1 MSAAIIIILFIVT
14 LFVAICL
21 HELGHF
27 IAAKRAGVKV
37 EEFGIGL
44 PPPRLFGI
52 KRGETIYSLN
62 AIPIGAFVKAA
73 GENDPTV
80 PRSLAGKGP
89 WTRLGIYAAGP
100 LVNIFLAFVFLSA
113 FLALP
118 YSFITGNGLMVH
130 DVAVNSSA
138 EEAGIEPGDIILK
151 VEGQPVHRGGDVQN
165 IVNSVEE
172 GTEITLLLLRNGQI
186 EEKRLEPKF
195 DPKEQRILIGVFL
208 LWWNI
213 VSQVE
218 EGSPAYE
225 AGLRP
230 GDAILS
236 INGQAV
242 YNEESMSS
250 ALRPLE
256 EGEQMKVVLLSNN
269 ETEETEE
276 ILLIHDGSQT
286 LPGVELRWV
295 EGTQIEQERLPVW
308 RAVYL
313 GARYI
318 IYMPVLIVEAI
329 PLIIESPDLA
339 LVGPIGAGQL
349 TVEIVRSSGFSN
361 ILFMAGIIS
370 LGLGIFNLFPI
381 PPLDGGGMLVALI
394 EGFRHGKRLSP
405 RTVRL
410 AHTIGTAF
418 LIALMVL
425 VTFSD
430 IFRLISGEGFG
441 L

>member
-1 MSAAIIIILFIVT
+1 MSLAVIIILFLVG
-14 LFVAICL
+14 LFVAIYL

-27 IAAKRAGVKV
+27 IAARRAGVKV

-44 PPPRLFGI
+44 PPRLFGF

-80 PRSLAGKGP
+80 PRSLAGQGP

-100 LVNIFLAFVFLSA
+100 LVNIFLAFVLLSA

-118 YSFITGNGLMVH
+118 YSVITGNGLMVH
-130 DVAVNSSA
+130 AVAVNSSA
-138 EEAGIEPGDIILK
+138 EEAGIGPGDIILEI
-151 VEGQPVHRGGDVQN
+151 EGQPVRRSDDVSHM
-165 IVNSVEE
+165 VNSVEE
-172 GTEITLLLLRNGQI
+172 GAEITLLLLRNGQ
-186 EEKRLEPKF
+186 EEEMRLEPKF
-195 DPKEQRILIGVFL
+195 DPEKQRRLIGVFL
-208 LWWNI
+208 PWWNI

-230 GDAILS
+230 GDAILG

-242 YNEESMSS
+242 YSEESMSN
-250 ALRPLE
+250 ALGSLE
-256 EGEQMKVVLLSNN
+256 EGEQMKVVLLPND

-276 ILLIHDGSQT
+276 ISLIHDGSQT

-295 EGTQIEQERLPVW
+295 DGTHTEQERLPVW
-308 RAVYL
+308 RAVYS

-318 IYMPVLIVEAI
+318 IYMPVFIIQAI
-329 PLIIESPDLA
+329 PLIIKSPGLA
-339 LVGPIGAGQL
+339 LIGPIGAGQL
-349 TVEIVRSSGFSN
+349 TVEVVRSSGFSN

-394 EGFRHGKRLSP
+394 EGFRRGKRLSP

>member
-1 MSAAIIIILFIVT
+1 MSLAIIIVLFIVA

-37 EEFGIGL
+37 EEFGIGI
-44 PPPRLFGI
+44 PPRLFGI
-52 KRGETIYSLN
+52 KRGETIYSVN

-73 GENDPTV
+73 GEDDPTV
-80 PRSLAGKGP
+80 LRSLAGKGP

-100 LVNIFLAFVFLSA
+100 LVNIFLAFVLLSVFLG
-113 FLALP
+113 LP
-118 YSFITGNGLMVH
+118 VSFVTGNGLMVH
-130 DVAVNSSA
+130 SVAVNSSA
-138 EEAGIEPGDIILK
+138 EQAGIEPGDIILE
-151 VEGQPVHRGGDVQN
+151 VEGQPLHRWGDMQN
-165 IVNSVEE
+165 IINSVEE
-172 GTEITLLLLRNGQI
+172 GTEVTLLLRRDGQEI
-186 EEKRLEPKF
+186 QTTLKPKF
-195 DPKEQRILIGVFL
+195 DPELQRRIIGVL
-208 LWWNI
+208 LCWNM

-225 AGLRP
+225 AGIKA
-230 GDAILS
+230 GDTILS
-236 INGQAV
+236 INEQAV
-242 YNEESMSS
+242 YSNESMSNI
-250 ALRPLE
+250 LRSVA
-256 EGEQMKVVLLSNN
+256 EGEKINVVLLRGGNVTAAS
-269 ETEETEE
+269 
-276 ILLIHDGSQT
+276 LINVAYET
-286 LPGVELRWV
+286 LPGAKLQWV
-295 EGTQIEQERLPVW
+295 DGTHIEQERLPVW
-308 RAVYL
+308 RAVYS

-329 PLIIESPDLA
+329 PLMIESPDLA

-349 TVEIVRSSGFSN
+349 TVEVVRSSGLSN
-361 ILFMAGIIS
+361 ILFMAAIIS

-410 AHTIGTAF
+410 AHYVGTAF
-418 LIALMVL
+418 LIAIMVL

-430 IFRLISGEGFG
+430 VYRLISGKGFG

>member
-1 MSAAIIIILFIVT
+1 MNVVVIIIIFIVA

-27 IAAKRAGVKV
+27 ITAKRAGVKV

-44 PPPRLFGI
+44 PPRLFGI
-52 KRGETIYSLN
+52 KRGETVYSLN

-100 LVNIFLAFVFLSA
+100 LVNILLAFVLLSA
-113 FLALP
+113 FIALP
-118 YSFITGNGLMVH
+118 YSVIAGDGLV
-130 DVAVNSSA
+130 VRAVVENSPA
-138 EEAGIEPGDIILK
+138 EEAGVEPGDIIME
-151 VEGQPVHRGGDVQN
+151 VEGQPVHRWGDVED

-172 GTEITLLLLRNGQI
+172 GAEITLLLLRNGQ
-186 EEKRLEPKF
+186 EEERTLKPEL
-195 DPKEQRILIGVFL
+195 DPESQLLKIGVW
-208 LWWNI
+208 LWWNM

-225 AGLRP
+225 AGIRT
-230 GDAILS
+230 GDAIHS
-236 INGQAV
+236 INGQLV

-250 ALRPLE
+250 ALRSVE
-256 EGEQMKVVLLSNN
+256 EGEEIKLVLLREGETVSIALNN
-269 ETEETEE
+269 
-276 ILLIHDGSQT
+276 DGSET

-295 EGTQIEQERLPVW
+295 DGVHIEQERIPVW

-313 GARYI
+313 GARDI
-318 IYMPVLIVEAI
+318 IYMPVLIIEAI
-329 PLIIESPDLA
+329 PLIIESPDMA

-349 TVEIVRSSGFSN
+349 TVEIVRSSGFSST
-361 ILFMAGIIS
+361 LFMASMIS
-370 LGLGIFNLFPI
+370 LGLAIFNFLPI
-381 PPLDGGGMLVALI
+381 PPLDGGGMLVAFI
-394 EGFRHGKRLSP
+394 EGCRRGKRLSP

-410 AHTIGTAF
+410 AYTIGTTF
-418 LIALMVL
+418 LIALVVL
-425 VTFSD
+425 ITVVD
-430 IFRLISGEGFG
+430 IWRLPKGFG

>member
-1 MSAAIIIILFIVT
+1 MSAAIIIILFLVT

-27 IAAKRAGVKV
+27 IAARRAGVKV
-37 EEFGIGL
+37 EEFGIGI
-44 PPPRLFGI
+44 PPRLFGI

-100 LVNIFLAFVFLSA
+100 LVNIFLAFVLLSV

-118 YSFITGNGLMVH
+118 VGTVVSNGLMVR
-130 DVAVNSSA
+130 AIAGNSSA
-138 EEAGIEPGDIILK
+138 EQADIEPGDIILE
-151 VEGQPVHRGGDVQN
+151 VGGQPVHVQGDVREV
-165 IVNSVEE
+165 VNSVEE
-172 GTEITLLLLRNGQI
+172 GAEIDLLLLRNGQEI
-186 EEKRLEPKF
+186 QATVKPKF
-195 DPKEQRILIGVFL
+195 DPQSQQLKIGVY
-208 LWWNI
+208 LWWDMVN
-213 VSQVE
+213 QVE

-225 AGLRP
+225 AGIRP
-230 GDAILS
+230 GDAIHS
-236 INGQAV
+236 INGQLI

-250 ALRPLE
+250 TLHSAK
-256 EGEQMKVVLLSNN
+256 EGENINIVLLRDGQTVS
-269 ETEETEE
+269 
-276 ILLIHDGSQT
+276 ISLINGSYET

-295 EGTQIEQERLPVW
+295 DGAHIEQERLPVW
-308 RAVYL
+308 RAVYS

-318 IYMPVLIVEAI
+318 IYMPVLIIEAI
-329 PLIIESPDLA
+329 PLMIERPDLA

-349 TVEIVRSSGFSN
+349 TVDVVRSYGFSN
-361 ILFMAGIIS
+361 ILFMGGIIS
-370 LGLGIFNLFPI
+370 LGFGIFNLFPI

-394 EGFRHGKRLSP
+394 EGFRHGKRLST

-410 AHTIGTAF
+410 AYTIGTVF
-418 LIALMVL
+418 LIAVMVL

-430 IFRLISGEGFG
+430 VYRLISGEGFG